1 MLLSFVPLTIQG
13 VVSNSQAVSGLGNLL
28 GKIESYQRG
37 FNWNIPFK
45 CRRLKPWVDFFP
57 ENIRRVEKQAD
68 SYFGVVDAQEIPGG
82 KPEVW
87 LALPSELLPHDLVTG
102 GIPYAGSWHVP
113 VVFLPESLV
122 SESILILLSTKMTIE
137 SLFLLPVI
145 IIFRNSFLFHSFFT
159 FLILKIKVQ

>member
-1 MLLSFVPLTIQG
+1 MQKTKALIWLFSREYQK
-13 VVSNSQAVSGLGNLL
+13 SG
-28 GKIESYQRG
+28 KA
-37 FNWNIPFK
+37 
-45 CRRLKPWVDFFP
+45 
-57 ENIRRVEKQAD
+57 ENKGRQILI
-68 SYFGVVDAQEIPGG
+68 FGGVDAQEIPGG